1 MKRISGIL
9 LLIVVLASSCKSVVH
24 LVNLEYE
31 YDNGGKRDTV
41 NLQVEM
47 GKKKKN
53 RERDVKVVQISPDLY
68 GIQYRIVDRLYNSI
82 YFTHPVTLLSV
93 SETGT
98 SVIKPAMK
106 YRTNSP
112 NPN

>member
-1 MKRISGIL
+1 MKRIRGIL
-9 LLIVVLASSCKSVVH
+9 LLAVILVSSCKTKSH

-31 YDNGGKRDTV
+31 YDNGGNRDTV

-68 GIQYRIVDRLYNSI
+68 SIQYGIAAKIYGGI
-82 YFTHPVTLLSV
+82 YFTHPITLLSV

-98 SVIKPAMK
+98 FIIKRNTK
-106 YRTNSP
+106 YKMGSQN
-112 NPN
+112 